1 MVNDKIERENF
12 FKLIY
17 KGEKR
22 RNPSKEIYGKMTF
35 LKVRKKH
42 LRVFKYHQESAKGE
56 R

>member
-22 RNPSKEIYGKMTF
+22 RNPSKEIYGNCLLYTSDAADEDSS
-35 LKVRKKH
+35 V
-42 LRVFKYHQESAKGE
+42 
-56 R
+56 